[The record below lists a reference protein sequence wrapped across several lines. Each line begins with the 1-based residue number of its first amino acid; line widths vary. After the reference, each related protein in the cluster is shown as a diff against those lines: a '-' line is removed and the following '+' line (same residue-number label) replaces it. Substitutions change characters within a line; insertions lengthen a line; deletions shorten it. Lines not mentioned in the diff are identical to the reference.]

1 MNEEIAI
8 KICEQMKDD
17 IDNLCDCCR
26 KNEKNRTCIG
36 CRELAIETILKEN
49 ARLKDKINM
58 AIEYYEANQQECV
71 IGRNKDDKLIKEY
84 YLPAQCSKKLL
95 DILKE
100 N

>member
-26 KNEKNRTCIG
+26 KDEKSRTCIG

-49 ARLKDKINM
+49 ARLKEIENKLNFIKNRVKQGMSQENINKC
-58 AIEYYEANQQECV
+58 AIELVNSY
-71 IGRNKDDKLIKEY
+71 
-84 YLPAQCSKKLL
+84 
-95 DILKE
+95 LKE